1 MMMMVVYTVCTHTH
15 TTAAARRL
23 MRVILPRFYPPPF
36 PDEKR
41 FDLLAFSDVSHLK
54 PLS

>member
-1 MMMMVVYTVCTHTH
+1 MMMMVVYTVYTHTH
-15 TTAAARRL
+15 TAARL

-54 PLS
+54 HLA